1 MVDLNLKT
9 LVNARGCT
17 YLISTVNLLIKKAGE
32 LDFQTLVLESSE
44 FQDENTVGGS
54 SINYDVIDWVNPIE
68 SHSWKTL
75 DEAKTNHKEIVEKY
89 RRQRGFCGVK

>member
-1 MVDLNLKT
+1 MVDLDLKT
-9 LVNARGCT
+9 LVNVRGRT

-44 FQDENTVGGS
+44 FQDENTVSGL
-54 SINYDVIDWVNPIE
+54 SINYDVIDWMNPIE

-75 DEAKTNHKEIVEKY
+75 NEAKTNHKEIVEKY
-89 RRQRGFCGVK
+89 RRQQGFCGVR